1 MLFPFDHG
9 LKALR
14 EYLVFWGFAK
24 CSQQQKFPKNS
35 ASVANAVIILLMLCI
50 LLSTHTCTHTQA
62 VQTLLLPSWYFMC
75 LLSLLNWLSVV
86 KPVDTLNS

>member
-14 EYLVFWGFAK
+14 EYLAFWGFAK
-24 CSQQQKFPKNS
+24 CSQQQKYPKNS

-50 LLSTHTCTHTQA
+50 LLFTHTHVHTHKQYKHLYFLLG
-62 VQTLLLPSWYFMC
+62 TLC
-75 LLSLLNWLSVV
+75 AC
-86 KPVDTLNS
+86 

>member
-24 CSQQQKFPKNS
+24 CSQQQKYPENS
-35 ASVANAVIILLMLCI
+35 ESVANAVIILLMLFAFY
-50 LLSTHTCTHTQA
+50 THTRTHTQA
-62 VQTLLLPSWYFMC
+62 VQTLVLPSWYFMC